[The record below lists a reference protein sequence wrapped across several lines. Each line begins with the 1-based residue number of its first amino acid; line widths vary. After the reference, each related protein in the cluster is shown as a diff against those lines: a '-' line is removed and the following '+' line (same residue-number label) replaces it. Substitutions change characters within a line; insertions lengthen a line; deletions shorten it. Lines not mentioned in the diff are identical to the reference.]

1 MNMNL
6 ATFASAVK
14 LHSEGLR
21 FFQSRNYDEAIK
33 RFSESLLQIKEILPM
48 RKKRTQHSSDDRIAN
63 ASPALFFLLNESEDG
78 KMPEAYCHASF
89 MNHSSSFIF
98 KCPVML
104 DCDSTER
111 PSCKLSESLSYIILY
126 NLALSNHLR
135 ATENGILSEA
145 RLKRALRLYEFAYH
159 VQTKEQ
165 ISLNNMQ
172 TMALVNNI
180 GHIHRVLKNE
190 EEASQCFQHL
200 LSVIMYVVGDCGER
214 ESNDHLDGF
223 LANVMPLILQQSP
236 SASAA

>member
-1 MNMNL
+1 MNP
-6 ATFASAVK
+6 
-14 LHSEGLR
+14 
-21 FFQSRNYDEAIK
+21 Y
-33 RFSESLLQIKEILPM
+33 P
-48 RKKRTQHSSDDRIAN
+48 DR
-63 ASPALFFLLNESEDG
+63 EQ
-78 KMPEAYCHASF
+78 
-89 MNHSSSFIF
+89 
-98 KCPVML
+98 
-104 DCDSTER
+104 
-111 PSCKLSESLSYIILY
+111 
-126 NLALSNHLR
+126 
-135 ATENGILSEA
+135 EA